1 MNFTVSQSDF
11 YEALN
16 KVVGV
21 VPQKTTIAILT
32 CILLDL
38 HENSLSITGTD
49 LEISI
54 KLNLEVTGAED
65 GIVAIPA
72 KFLLEIV
79 RELPDV
85 PINISSE
92 AGEKIILRT
101 EKGEYKISSQPKED
115 FPQISV
121 EESNLQFDLK
131 SDLLSRMINKTVFA
145 VSMDELRPALTG
157 ICMELS
163 PAEMRFV
170 GTDGHRLARFIS
182 KKTKIA
188 KDITNK
194 IIIPTKALNL
204 LLRNIEDNDSVHI
217 QIGEDHIVFQL
228 LKATLYSKLVSGVY
242 PNYERVI
249 PTGNDQ
255 VVRVDRELLLST
267 LRRVSIFSST
277 LTHQVRLVLMP
288 DELTIYSEDIE
299 YGAEAKESIPAQ
311 FTDEYLQLGYNSTYL
326 MDVLR
331 HLDSE
336 EVTLNIKDSSSAAI
350 IKPAGQD
357 PEEDL
362 IMLLMP
368 IRINDDETESSSPE
382 EENQVTASDF

>member
-1 MNFTVSQSDF
+1 MNFTVSKSDF
-11 YEALN
+11 YEALT

-38 HENSLSITGTD
+38 QENTLYITGTD

-54 KLNLEVTGAED
+54 KLNLEVTGSED
-65 GIVAIPA
+65 GVVAIPA

-85 PINISSE
+85 PINLSSE
-92 AGEKIILRT
+92 AGDKIILRT

-115 FPQISV
+115 YPQINV
-121 EESNLQFDLK
+121 EESNLQFDLE

-145 VSMDELRPALTG
+145 VSIDELRPALTG

-163 PAEMRFV
+163 PVEMRFV

-188 KDITNK
+188 QDVTNK

-204 LLRNIEDNDSVHI
+204 LLRNIEDNDSVHL

-228 LKATLYSKLVSGVY
+228 LNSTIYSKLVTGVY

-249 PTGNDQ
+249 PSGNDQ
-255 VVRVDRELLLST
+255 VLRVDRELLVST

-288 DELTIYSEDIE
+288 DELTIHSEDIE

-311 FTDEYLQLGYNSTYL
+311 FSDEYLQLGYNSNYL

-331 HLDSE
+331 HIDTE
-336 EVTLNIKDSSSAAI
+336 EVTLNVKDSSSAAI
-350 IKPAGQD
+350 IRPGEQD

-368 IRINDDETESSSPE
+368 IRINEDEDGSSQQE
-382 EENQVTASDF
+382 DQVPVSDL